1 MNYDSAYERVSQ
13 LKKFY
18 KSLLWFGIV
27 AGIIFFD
34 DIFEEGTINF
44 SLFNGSI
51 ILVIWGIILTVKA
64 VKLFLLD
71 AEWENDII
79 EKEMRKSKKKID
91 F

>member
-1 MNYDSAYERVSQ
+1 MDYNSAYERVTQ

-34 DIFEEGTINF
+34 DLFENGSLNF
-44 SLFNGSI
+44 SLFDGSF
-51 ILVIWGIILTVKA
+51 ILVIWGIFLTVKA

-71 AEWENDII
+71 AEWERTVM
-79 EKEMRKSKKKID
+79 EKEMRKGKRNID

>member
-1 MNYDSAYERVSQ
+1 MDYNNAYERVSQ

-27 AGIIFFD
+27 AGFIFFD
-34 DIFEEGTINF
+34 DIFENGTINL
-44 SLFNGSI
+44 SLFDGSV
-51 ILVIWGIILTVKA
+51 ILLIWGIILTVKA

-71 AEWENDII
+71 TEWENRII
-79 EKEMRKSKKKID
+79 EKEMNKGKKNID

>member
-1 MNYDSAYERVSQ
+1 MDYNNACERVSQ

-27 AGIIFFD
+27 AGILFFND
-34 DIFEEGTINF
+34 VFENGKINF
-44 SLFNGSI
+44 SLFDGSV
-51 ILVIWGIILTVKA
+51 ILLIWGIILIVKA

-71 AEWENDII
+71 TEWEKDAI
-79 EKEMRKSKKKID
+79 EREMRKGKKNID

>member
-1 MNYDSAYERVSQ
+1 MDYNSAYERVTQ

-34 DIFEEGTINF
+34 DLFENGSINF
-44 SLFNGSI
+44 SLFDGSF
-51 ILVIWGIILTVKA
+51 ILVIWGIFLTVKS

-71 AEWENDII
+71 AEWERTVM
-79 EKEMRKSKKKID
+79 EKEMRKGKKNID

>member
-1 MNYDSAYERVSQ
+1 MDYNTAQERVGQ

-18 KSLLWFGIV
+18 KNLMWFGIV
-27 AGIIFFD
+27 AGIIFFKD
-34 DIFEEGTINF
+34 VFKNGHINL
-44 SLFNGSI
+44 SLFNGSV

-71 AEWENDII
+71 AEWENNII
-79 EKEMRKSKKKID
+79 EKEMRKGKKNID

>member
-1 MNYDSAYERVSQ
+1 MDYDSAYERVSQ

-34 DIFEEGTINF
+34 DIFEEGIINF

-79 EKEMRKSKKKID
+79 EKEMRKGKKKID

>member
-1 MNYDSAYERVSQ
+1 MDYNSAQERVNQ

-34 DIFEEGTINF
+34 DIFEEGKFNF
-44 SLFNGSI
+44 SLFDGSI
-51 ILVIWGIILTVKA
+51 ILAIWGIVLTVKA
-64 VKLFLLD
+64 VKLFVFD
-71 AEWENDII
+71 ADWENDII
-79 EKEMRKSKKKID
+79 EREMRKDKKNIH

>member
-1 MNYDSAYERVSQ
+1 MNYDNAYERVTQ

-27 AGIIFFD
+27 AGIIFFND
-34 DIFEEGTINF
+34 VFENGKLDF
-44 SLFNGSI
+44 SLFDGSV
-51 ILVIWGIILTVKA
+51 ILLIWGIILTVKA

-71 AEWENDII
+71 DEWERDIM
-79 EKEMRKSKKKID
+79 EKELKKNKKSIH

>member
-1 MNYDSAYERVSQ
+1 MDYNSAYERVTQ

-34 DIFEEGTINF
+34 DLFENGSLNF
-44 SLFNGSI
+44 SLFDGSF
-51 ILVIWGIILTVKA
+51 ILVIWGIFLTVKA

-71 AEWENDII
+71 AEWERTVM
-79 EKEMRKSKKKID
+79 EKEMRKGKKEH
-91 F
+91 

>member
-1 MNYDSAYERVSQ
+1 MDYNSAYERVTQ

-34 DIFEEGTINF
+34 DLFENGSLNF
-44 SLFNGSI
+44 SLFDGSF
-51 ILVIWGIILTVKA
+51 ILVIWGIFLTVKA

-71 AEWENDII
+71 AEWERTVM
-79 EKEMRKSKKKID
+79 EKEMRKGKKNID

>member
-1 MNYDSAYERVSQ
+1 MDYNQAQERVKD

-27 AGIIFFD
+27 TVIILGD
-34 DIFEEGTINF
+34 DILEKGVFNF
-44 SLFNGSI
+44 SIWDGSI
-51 ILVIWGIILTVKA
+51 ILTIWGIILTVKA

-71 AEWENDII
+71 SEWEREVM
-79 EKEMRKSKKKID
+79 EKEMRKTKEPLK